1 MSEWLSL
8 TTKFPTCIVF
18 MNIQESKP
26 ENQDKVRNLPLK
38 MKGTEQ
44 SVTVIEYE
52 RYRTKTERH
61 RHLLE
66 EKRIGQQRNHQRVV
80 TVK

>member
-1 MSEWLSL
+1 
-8 TTKFPTCIVF
+8 

-26 ENQDKVRNLPLK
+26 ENREKVRNLPLK

-44 SVTVIEYE
+44 SIVIEDE
-52 RYRTKTERH
+52 RDRTERH

-66 EKRIGQQRNHQRVV
+66 EKRIRQERNHVE
-80 TVK
+80 

>member
-8 TTKFPTCIVF
+8 TTKFPTSINCIGF

-26 ENQDKVRNLPLK
+26 ENQEKVRNLPLK

-44 SVTVIEYE
+44 SVVIKVSKNGKLPGL
-52 RYRTKTERH
+52 RQ
-61 RHLLE
+61 LQMG
-66 EKRIGQQRNHQRVV
+66 IGSHCDRFWTFSH
-80 TVK
+80 